1 MQNSVNKNIDDIDR
15 QILEILMRNAR
26 ISMTE
31 LGKRVH
37 MTSQAIKNRLERL
50 NELGVVQRYTVNVN
64 CPVYGLKTH
73 AIIKLNLNSQ
83 KQLQLLDYIQSNSYH
98 IIHFYQITGAMAYM
112 IDSYFLDDEELQ
124 TFLKHIQQYGAY
136 EIQLVLQ
143 DIPLDDYES
152 V

>member
-1 MQNSVNKNIDDIDR
+1 MQKSVNQNIDDTDR
-15 QILEILMRNAR
+15 QILEILMKNAR

-64 CPVYGLKTH
+64 CPVYGFKIH
-73 AIIKLNLNSQ
+73 AIIRLNLNSQ

-98 IIHFYQITGAMAYM
+98 IIHFYQITGTMAYM

>member
-1 MQNSVNKNIDDIDR
+1 MQNSVNKKIDDIDR

-37 MTSQAIKNRLERL
+37 MTSQDIKNRLERL

>member
-1 MQNSVNKNIDDIDR
+1 
-15 QILEILMRNAR
+15 
-26 ISMTE
+26 
-31 LGKRVH
+31 
-37 MTSQAIKNRLERL
+37 
-50 NELGVVQRYTVNVN
+50 
-64 CPVYGLKTH
+64 
-73 AIIKLNLNSQ
+73 
-83 KQLQLLDYIQSNSYH
+83 
-98 IIHFYQITGAMAYM
+98 M

>member
-1 MQNSVNKNIDDIDR
+1 MQKSVNQNIDDTDR
-15 QILEILMRNAR
+15 QILEILMKNAR

-64 CPVYGLKTH
+64 CPVYGFKIH
-73 AIIKLNLNSQ
+73 AIIRLNLNSQ

-98 IIHFYQITGAMAYM
+98 IIHFYQITGTMAYM
-112 IDSYFLDDEELQ
+112 IDSYFLNDEELQ
-124 TFLKHIQQYGAY
+124 TFLQHIQQYGAY

-143 DIPLDDYES
+143 DIPLDDYEPA
-152 V
+152 

>member
-50 NELGVVQRYTVNVN
+50 NELGVVERYTVNVN
-64 CPVYGLKTH
+64 CPVYGFKTH